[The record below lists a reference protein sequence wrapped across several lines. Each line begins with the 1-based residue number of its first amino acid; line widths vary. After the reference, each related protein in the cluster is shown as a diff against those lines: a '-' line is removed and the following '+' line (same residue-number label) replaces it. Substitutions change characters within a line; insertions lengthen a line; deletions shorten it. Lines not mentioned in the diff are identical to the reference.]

1 MEKMMYRF
9 EIRFD
14 LLFLQY
20 LNVNISLLLSKQLNI
35 SLEVNKTGANA
46 FYNRIMKT
54 YL

>member
-1 MEKMMYRF
+1 MERMMYSF

-35 SLEVNKTGANA
+35 SLEVKKKYGRMFFITE
-46 FYNRIMKT
+46 
-54 YL
+54 L